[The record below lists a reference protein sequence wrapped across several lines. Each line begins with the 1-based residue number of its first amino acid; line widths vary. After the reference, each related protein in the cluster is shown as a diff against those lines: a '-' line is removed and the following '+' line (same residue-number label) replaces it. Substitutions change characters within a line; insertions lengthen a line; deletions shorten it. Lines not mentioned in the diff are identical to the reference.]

1 MLTCNARHTT
11 WNNTRDGGLM
21 NKTTTSD
28 VDRAINE
35 VATAVRSVNTE
46 TLDAIAEDI
55 VSAKVIP
62 SFAGHP
68 GGPVADAVDLQRH
81 RVREWPGHHLDRLVL
96 GSVIRGAFLLIV
108 ALGPAR
114 VARRRRR

>member
-1 MLTCNARHTT
+1 
-11 WNNTRDGGLM
+11 M

-35 VATAVRSVNTE
+35 VAVAVRSVSTG
-46 TLDAIAEDI
+46 TLDAFAEDI
-55 VSAKVIP
+55 VAAKVIA

-81 RVREWPGHHLDRLVL
+81 VFENGRGTSSISSSRESIIG
-96 GSVIRGAFLLIV
+96 GAFLLIV
-108 ALGPAR
+108 VLGQAR
-114 VARRRRR
+114 VTKRRR

>member
-1 MLTCNARHTT
+1 M
-11 WNNTRDGGLM
+11 NT
-21 NKTTTSD
+21 TTTSD

-35 VATAVRSVNTE
+35 VATAVRSVNPE
-46 TLDAIAEDI
+46 TLDVIAEDI
-55 VSAKVIP
+55 ASAKVIA
-62 SFAGHP
+62 SF
-68 GGPVADAVDLQRH
+68 AVDLQRH